1 MPVTPS
7 ITIARKSGA
16 AAAFKRLAGIT
27 KLAAYVGVP
36 ASGATARTA
45 QLLEMAG
52 KVRGKKKLARL
63 KKAATQDVTNA
74 ELLFIHTKG
83 SPLKHIPARPVIEPA
98 IENEANKKIISREL
112 AASVKASLD
121 GNHDLAV
128 KKMKRAAM
136 AGQNAARGWFTSPDN
151 HWPKLA
157 DSTKRARMRNIT
169 KAQLAQVF
177 EAGDAAHMRN
187 MTKAQLAAEVG
198 DAAFTPLIDTG
209 ALRASIVG
217 IIKEE

>member
-1 MPVTPS
+1 MPIAPS
-7 ITIARKSGA
+7 ITIARKTGSA
-16 AAAFKRLAGIT
+16 AMFKRLAGIT

-36 ASGATARTA
+36 ASGTATRTT

-63 KKAATQDVTNA
+63 TKAATQDVTNA
-74 ELLFIHTKG
+74 ELLFIFSKG
-83 SPLKHIPARPVIEPA
+83 SPLHSQPPRPVLEPA
-98 IENEANKKIISREL
+98 VENEDNKKIISREL
-112 AASVKASLD
+112 EASVKASLD

-136 AGQNAARGWFTSPDN
+136 AGQSAARGWFTNPDN

-157 DSTKRARMRNIT
+157 DSTKRARMRNMT
-169 KAQLAQVF
+169 KAQLAQV
-177 EAGDAAHMRN
+177 
-187 MTKAQLAAEVG
+187 AEVG
-198 DAAFTPLIDTG
+198 DAAFTPGVDTG
-209 ALRASIVG
+209 AMRAAIVG

>member
-1 MPVTPS
+1 MTSPT

-36 ASGATARTA
+36 AAGTAARA
-45 QLLEMAG
+45 EQLLEMAG

-83 SPLKHIPARPVIEPA
+83 SPLKYIPARPVIEPA
-98 IENEANKKIISREL
+98 IENETNKKIISREL
-112 AASVKASLD
+112 GASVKASLD
-121 GNHDLAV
+121 GDHDLAV

-136 AGQNAARGWFTSPDN
+136 AGQNAARKWFTLPDN
-151 HWPKLA
+151 HWAPN
-157 DSTKRARMRNIT
+157 TPGTIARKGSGR
-169 KAQLAQVF
+169 
-177 EAGDAAHMRN
+177 
-187 MTKAQLAAEVG
+187 
-198 DAAFTPLIDTG
+198 PLIDTG
-209 ALRASIVG
+209 ALRASIIG